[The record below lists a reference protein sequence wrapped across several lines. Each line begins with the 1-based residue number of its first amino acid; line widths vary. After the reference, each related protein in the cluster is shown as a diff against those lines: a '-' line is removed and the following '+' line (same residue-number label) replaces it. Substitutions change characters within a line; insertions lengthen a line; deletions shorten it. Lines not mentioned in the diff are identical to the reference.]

1 MLKHNGLGYFK
12 HGYQPKLLIHSGTHG
27 DEYGVIEPVK
37 RVVKK
42 YQNKLPECLLV
53 PEVSKSAVGLKTRKN
68 RYGRDLN
75 RHFSRRSKDPEI
87 RANIELLKGRS
98 FELCLNFHEDL
109 DHENLFYLY
118 DTHRMSGKCKSR
130 LNRSLESLGI
140 GRFSGID
147 DAKDPELGCL
157 IIDGYR
163 DFGIKKDRKDSG
175 MLSAFGIRSGWIERT
190 LTIEVP
196 GKASPVMKEKVVE
209 AVMGTFLKTGF
220 K

>member
-1 MLKHNGLGYFK
+1 MLKHNGLAYFQT
-12 HGYQPKLLIHSGTHG
+12 GNLPRLLIHSGTHG

-42 YQNKLPECLLV
+42 YQKKLPEYLLV

-87 RANIELLKGRS
+87 RANIELLYGRS

-109 DHENLFYLY
+109 DHKDLFYLY
-118 DTHRMSGKCKSR
+118 DTHRMSRKSKVR
-130 LNRSLESLGI
+130 LNRSLEKIGI

-147 DAKDPELGCL
+147 DPEDPELGNR
-157 IIDGYR
+157 IREGYR
-163 DFGIKKDRKDSG
+163 DDGAKKDHYDSG
-175 MLSAFGIRSGWIERT
+175 MLSAFGIRSELIKRT

-196 GKASPVMKEKVVE
+196 GKAPMATKTLIVEVVIE
-209 AVMGTFLKTGF
+209 GLLSHRFN
-220 K
+220 